1 MKEAIEEKLN
11 QEAVAPFRHRSQRFY
26 RWSKKISIM
35 TKQEYEELRST
46 IEYVGKSYNSI
57 EEFTQVRDH
66 VEQVEASN
74 NIAMLE
80 SPVKL
85 AISLRGPCSAA
96 EEYIT
101 PYLDAETTLY
111 IKNAILR
118 RLNSRIA
125 FFKKEIE
132 DINYTKRKTK
142 KK

>member
-1 MKEAIEEKLN
+1 
-11 QEAVAPFRHRSQRFY
+11 
-26 RWSKKISIM
+26 M

-46 IEYVGKSYNSI
+46 IESVGTYYNSI
-57 EEFTQVRDH
+57 EELTQVRDH

-74 NIAMLE
+74 NYAMHD

-85 AISLRGPCSAA
+85 DISLHGACRVANGNISR
-96 EEYIT
+96 IT
-101 PYLDAETTLY
+101 NEDITKYLDAETILY

>member
-1 MKEAIEEKLN
+1 
-11 QEAVAPFRHRSQRFY
+11 
-26 RWSKKISIM
+26 M

-46 IEYVGKSYNSI
+46 IESVGEYFNSI
-57 EEFTQVRDH
+57 EELTKVRDI
-66 VEQVEASN
+66 VEQVEVSN
-74 NIAMLE
+74 SIAMLD

-85 AISLRGPCSAA
+85 NIKVCGEKILDNN
-96 EEYIT
+96 IT
-101 PYLDAETTLY
+101 KYLDAETTLY

>member
-1 MKEAIEEKLN
+1 
-11 QEAVAPFRHRSQRFY
+11 
-26 RWSKKISIM
+26 M

-46 IEYVGKSYNSI
+46 IDSVGEYYNSI
-57 EEFTQVRDH
+57 EELTVARDI
-66 VEQVEASN
+66 VEEVDTSN
-74 NIAMLE
+74 NLAMLD

-85 AISLRGPCSAA
+85 DIKVSGEKILDLN
-96 EEYIT
+96 IT
-101 PYLDAETTLY
+101 KYLDAEAILY

-118 RLNSRIA
+118 RLNGRIA

>member
-1 MKEAIEEKLN
+1 
-11 QEAVAPFRHRSQRFY
+11 
-26 RWSKKISIM
+26 M

-46 IEYVGKSYNSI
+46 IESVGTFYNSI
-57 EEFTQVRDH
+57 EDLTEVRDI
-66 VEQVEASN
+66 VEEVDTSN
-74 NIAMLE
+74 RLAMLD

-85 AISLRGPCSAA
+85 NIKVCGEKILDNN
-96 EEYIT
+96 IT
-101 PYLDAETTLY
+101 KYLDAETTLY

-125 FFKKEIE
+125 FFKREIE

>member
-1 MKEAIEEKLN
+1 
-11 QEAVAPFRHRSQRFY
+11 
-26 RWSKKISIM
+26 M

-57 EEFTQVRDH
+57 EELTQVRDH

-85 AISLRGPCSAA
+85 AISLRGPCCVAE

-111 IKNAILR
+111 IRNAILR

>member
-1 MKEAIEEKLN
+1 MVAN
-11 QEAVAPFRHRSQRFY
+11 GVAPSRHRSQRFH

-35 TKQEYEELRST
+35 TKQEYEELRSA
-46 IEYVGKSYNSI
+46 INSVGEYFNSI
-57 EEFTQVRDH
+57 EELTKVRDI
-66 VEQVEASN
+66 VEEVDTSN
-74 NIAMLE
+74 RLAMLD

-85 AISLRGPCSAA
+85 NIKVCGEKILDNN
-96 EEYIT
+96 IT
-101 PYLDAETTLY
+101 KYLDAETTLY

-118 RLNSRIA
+118 RLNGRIA

>member
-1 MKEAIEEKLN
+1 
-11 QEAVAPFRHRSQRFY
+11 
-26 RWSKKISIM
+26 M

-46 IEYVGKSYNSI
+46 IGFVGEYFNSI
-57 EEFTQVRDH
+57 EELTKVRDT
-66 VEQVEASN
+66 VEEVDASSPMA
-74 NIAMLE
+74 ILD

-85 AISLRGPCSAA
+85 DISLQGTCRVAN
-96 EEYIT
+96 ENIT
-101 PYLDAETTLY
+101 KYLDAETTLY

-118 RLNSRIA
+118 RLNGRIA

>member
-1 MKEAIEEKLN
+1 
-11 QEAVAPFRHRSQRFY
+11 
-26 RWSKKISIM
+26 M

-46 IEYVGKSYNSI
+46 IDSVGAYYNSI
-57 EEFTQVRDH
+57 EELTVARDI
-66 VEQVEASN
+66 VNEVDASN
-74 NIAMLE
+74 NLAMLD

-85 AISLRGPCSAA
+85 DIKVCGEKILDLN
-96 EEYIT
+96 IT
-101 PYLDAETTLY
+101 KYLDAETILY

-118 RLNSRIA
+118 RLNGRIA

>member
-1 MKEAIEEKLN
+1 
-11 QEAVAPFRHRSQRFY
+11 
-26 RWSKKISIM
+26 M
-35 TKQEYEELRST
+35 TKQEYEELRSA
-46 IEYVGKSYNSI
+46 INSVGEYFNSI
-57 EEFTQVRDH
+57 EELTQIRDI
-66 VEQVEASN
+66 VEQVEVSN
-74 NIAMLE
+74 SIAMLD

-85 AISLRGPCSAA
+85 NIKVCGEKILDNN
-96 EEYIT
+96 IT
-101 PYLDAETTLY
+101 KYLDAETTLY

>member
-1 MKEAIEEKLN
+1 
-11 QEAVAPFRHRSQRFY
+11 
-26 RWSKKISIM
+26 M

-57 EEFTQVRDH
+57 EELTQVRDH

-85 AISLRGPCSAA
+85 AIFIRRTGSAA

-118 RLNSRIA
+118 GINGRIA

-132 DINYTKRKTK
+132 NINYTKRKTK

>member
-1 MKEAIEEKLN
+1 
-11 QEAVAPFRHRSQRFY
+11 
-26 RWSKKISIM
+26 M

-46 IEYVGKSYNSI
+46 INSVGEYYKSI
-57 EEFTQVRDH
+57 EELTKVRDI

-74 NIAMLE
+74 NIAMLN
-80 SPVKL
+80 SHVKL
-85 AISLRGPCSAA
+85 AISLRGTCSID
-96 EEYIT
+96 EYIT

-118 RLNSRIA
+118 GLNGRIA
-125 FFKKEIE
+125 FFNKEIE

>member
-1 MKEAIEEKLN
+1 
-11 QEAVAPFRHRSQRFY
+11 
-26 RWSKKISIM
+26 M

-46 IEYVGKSYNSI
+46 IESVGTYYNSI
-57 EEFTQVRDH
+57 EELTQVRDH

-74 NIAMLE
+74 NYTMHD

-85 AISLRGPCSAA
+85 DISLHGACRVANGNIS
-96 EEYIT
+96 

>member
-1 MKEAIEEKLN
+1 
-11 QEAVAPFRHRSQRFY
+11 
-26 RWSKKISIM
+26 M

-46 IEYVGKSYNSI
+46 IESVGAYYNSI
-57 EEFTQVRDH
+57 EELTQVRDH
-66 VEQVEASN
+66 VEQVEVSN
-74 NIAMLE
+74 DIAMHD

-85 AISLRGPCSAA
+85 AISLRGTCSA
-96 EEYIT
+96 ENEYIT

-132 DINYTKRKTK
+132 DINYTKRKTRK
-142 KK
+142 K